1 MTCKP
6 YHKIFLIILLF
17 SLSKASYS
25 GFWSYLFDFEDI
37 GKSAISGARV
47 ELEFE
52 KTKKALTG
60 VGESVVSG
68 LRGELKSEESIE
80 ALRSAGKSLL
90 DGGVELLRDEE
101 SKKVVTELASEV
113 FTKGGA
119 KLQESTATGI
129 SDGGI
134 KIIEH
139 AKQVF
144 EENKKDLED
153 LAKESIDHAYW
164 SAQKIILTIFGL
176 YIFAKVIAKTAN
188 DFIAQITDYFYAK
201 NNQLSK
207 NKKLMVSNALLR
219 WCKQFLVDIQSDYID
234 DMSVDKI
241 QVFNNNDFVLNRQI
255 VKYFTGSNDLHF
267 MLLKAESLAKKSES
281 YLERLTLSIDKP
293 TVILLEDKESL
304 IDELLIS
311 FIDEMKEFNTNI
323 KAIFISNSQHSS
335 VQNSFDFGEIATILS
350 VPKLPVFIMKDYL
363 NKEFKK
369 IIILDGKTPYSTSLR
384 KIILDKQ
391 KNIVSQCK
399 SLENIKVFLNQ
410 FRQKV
415 KILPKKQRKAESF
428 SNLLNSMLVSA

>member
-1 MTCKP
+1 MGFWLNFEDLNNIITDEAKLTKLGQ
-6 YHKIFLIILLF
+6 YVTQGVVEELENEESSKILNDF
-17 SLSKASYS
+17 LSK
-25 GFWSYLFDFEDI
+25 I
-37 GKSAISGARV
+37 
-47 ELEFE
+47 
-52 KTKKALTG
+52 LTEA
-60 VGESVVSG
+60 GEQIQ
-68 LRGELKSEESIE
+68 K
-80 ALRSAGKSLL
+80 
-90 DGGVELLRDEE
+90 
-101 SKKVVTELASEV
+101 
-113 FTKGGA
+113 
-119 KLQESTATGI
+119 STATGLFNGLKNAA
-129 SDGGI
+129 DHTQGLI
-134 KIIEH
+134 K
-139 AKQVF
+139 
-144 EENKKDLED
+144 ENKIELEH

-201 NNQLSK
+201 NLQSSK

-255 VKYFTGSNDLHF
+255 VKYFTVSNDLHF
-267 MLLKAESLAKKSES
+267 MLLKAESLSKKSES
-281 YLERLTLSIDKP
+281 YLERLTLSIGKP
-293 TVILLEDKESL
+293 TVILLEDKEGL